1 MESLRD
7 RLLAAYGKLLDG
19 GICEPTGHLSPECL
33 EAYNEMK
40 YPLREGPI
48 TLYLG
53 PMGTRGNQM
62 SAGEFVSRI
71 FCSAGTK
78 AWGLLAPTLSS
89 SLSGKF
95 KTELGKFGLSTAIT
109 SKLENLPEKFDGLK
123 SSVKVTISSVKNS
136 LKAGRFIPLEILA
149 TESTKYFYKNFTNEV
164 LFEATALYNYLLA
177 TYPGNQVY
185 RFAQGGDFESLD
197 INDWVTLEQNFIT
210 WVNNQEI

>member
-62 SAGEFVSRI
+62 SVGAFVSRM
-71 FCSAGTK
+71 FSSAGTK
-78 AWGLLAPTLSS
+78 AWAMLAPTLNC
-89 SLSGKF
+89 SLSGKI

-123 SSVKVTISSVKNS
+123 SNVKVTISVVKSS
-136 LKAGRFIPLEILA
+136 LKEGRFIPLEILA
-149 TESTKYFYKNFTNEV
+149 TESTKYFYKNFTMEV
-164 LFEATALYNYLLA
+164 LHEAAALYNYLLA
-177 TYPGNQVY
+177 NYPGNQVF
-185 RFAQGGDFESLD
+185 RFAKTDDFECLGVA
-197 INDWVTLEQNFIT
+197 DWGTLEKGFIT